1 MKPTGLSMHTDSSDS
16 LQQNTPASSK
26 RSRFRG
32 RARRTDGQSVVE
44 FALAL
49 PLFLLLCL
57 GVMEFGY
64 ALYEDHLIIAL
75 AREGSNLISRQST
88 IQDAETALLAG
99 VHPPISFN
107 QNGKLIFSVVKLG
120 TGGANLNQPII
131 YQRRI
136 VGSLTANS
144 ILGTPP
150 TASYNGAP
158 DYSAVNADNDGTIR
172 VAGSLP
178 NGLTL
183 TAGQSVYVTEI
194 YTKHNI
200 LTPAANFG
208 VTLPTNLYASAYF

>member
-1 MKPTGLSMHTDSSDS
+1 
-16 LQQNTPASSK
+16 
-26 RSRFRG
+26 
-32 RARRTDGQSVVE
+32 
-44 FALAL
+44 
-49 PLFLLLCL
+49 
-57 GVMEFGY
+57 MEFGY
-64 ALYEDHLIIAL
+64 ALYEDHIIISL

-99 VHPPISFN
+99 VHPPINFN
-107 QNGKLIFSVVKLG
+107 QNGRLIFSVVKLG

-131 YQRRI
+131 TQRRI
-136 VGSLTANS
+136 VGSLTGNS

-158 DYSAVNADNDGTIR
+158 DYSAVNADNDAAIR
-172 VAGSLP
+172 VTGSLP

-183 TAGQSVYVTEI
+183 TAGQSVYITEI
-194 YTKHNI
+194 YTNHNL